1 MHIIRF
7 RCQKDGT
14 YYWLYLW
21 MNKKLSV
28 ATVGALLCWGSTAS
42 ELAGNQIGQ
51 SWRELHLLQKYFVLS
66 KKITSLLKFS
76 GTNPPQRA
84 GIFPIPNNKGR
95 SVFVVW
101 SVIVWSSVP
110 GSVIKYSTSGIHPAS
125 FSPLPSLS
133 KRCKTAED
141 AACRPD
147 PSLPSG
153 PFYHPVPRTGVD
165 LGAYPSLHGCAP
177 SRARALPTASQ
188 LPRVCRQAELLLM
201 PTSGLV
207 FLIRILPRHSRWT
220 CLTRRGQKPQNS
232 GTTTTIRAC
241 CDLTLICCWI

>member
-84 GIFPIPNNKGR
+84 GIFP
-95 SVFVVW
+95 
-101 SVIVWSSVP
+101 
-110 GSVIKYSTSGIHPAS
+110 
-125 FSPLPSLS
+125 SLIYFF
-133 KRCKTAED
+133 
-141 AACRPD
+141 
-147 PSLPSG
+147 PSLPGEIQRHKGQGMFWSG
-153 PFYHPVPRTGVD
+153 IECLASHFSHMAPLPWYIIVHTEESRRNSPSPRTRPPQPTGQ
-165 LGAYPSLHGCAP
+165 LQLQLHL
-177 SRARALPTASQ
+177 SILQIKRAHLAL
-188 LPRVCRQAELLLM
+188 CRQRSKKYLEQEQ
-201 PTSGLV
+201 
-207 FLIRILPRHSRWT
+207 RI
-220 CLTRRGQKPQNS
+220 CL
-232 GTTTTIRAC
+232 
-241 CDLTLICCWI
+241 CWLF